1 MDVRE
6 KLVEILKQA
15 PFEGK
20 VLDEWWWE
28 EKIKRIADHLISNGV
43 TVQDGKPL
51 DAFLHPV
58 DTYKGLKA
66 KYLVFKADMEER
78 VGNCFVLRPDKDP
91 AAVEAIRAYAS
102 ATDNETLA
110 EDIYNWVGKSEP
122 VQEWVSAKD
131 RLPEIPEGWAETPE
145 PVLYMMKNTKTI
157 YAGYYG
163 EGGVWKDKYFRQ
175 YADSR
180 NGVDVDDV
188 LCWMYQHDLPQPPKG
203 E

>member
-6 KLVEILKQA
+6 KLIELLK
-15 PFEGK
+15 
-20 VLDEWWWE
+20 
-28 EKIKRIADHLISNGV
+28 KIKYVSVENAANILIANGV
-43 TVQDGKPL
+43 TVQEWISID
-51 DAFLHPV
+51 
-58 DTYKGLKA
+58 
-66 KYLVFKADMEER
+66 DM
-78 VGNCFVLRPDKDP
+78 
-91 AAVEAIRAYAS
+91 
-102 ATDNETLA
+102 
-110 EDIYNWVGKSEP
+110 
-122 VQEWVSAKD
+122 
-131 RLPEIPEGWAETPE
+131 LPEIPEGWTETPE

-180 NGVDVDDV
+180 NGVDADDV